1 MVQSTSLTMEKGG
14 ESPRVSYPRWHTQL
28 AKTLPRIDIVAIK
41 GLELIRRQSCLSIF
55 CDLCGFCLL
64 DLGSEALKEWGGP
77 LSNAVSNLTSV
88 LEKASSKEG
97 CLSSERHGEKNI
109 IRNM

>member
-1 MVQSTSLTMEKGG
+1 MDVHSS
-14 ESPRVSYPRWHTQL
+14 
-28 AKTLPRIDIVAIK
+28 
-41 GLELIRRQSCLSIF
+41 SCADFSADLSRS
-55 CDLCGFCLL
+55 CLL

-88 LEKASSKEG
+88 LEKASSNEG